1 MTERIALVFLW
12 LFSLAGGYASGQSGD
27 PVVMTIAGKDVTR
40 SEFEYSFNKNREG
53 NIVKDHS
60 AIAEY
65 ADLFINYKLKV
76 QAALDARMDTLPSF
90 KEEYSQYRD
99 AQLASY
105 LTDTLYVD
113 SVARRVYG
121 TVQQMV
127 GDSDLLL
134 MSQILIP
141 IPQNANEKVRKQA
154 KIQADSVYK
163 AIQCGADFAFMAR
176 TYSRDKATAGRGG
189 ELPWVGPNASF
200 PEYTANAYALRTGE
214 VSKPFLSTAGYYIL
228 KMRERKPLESY
239 ERKKPELVRMLKST
253 GIEAKAL
260 ESGVRKMMAA
270 SNGRLKSSADVM
282 EEVQKKAVVSQPSLK
297 NLFREYYEGLLL
309 YEAVNTFAWKPAAK
323 DKAGLGKF
331 FKKNRKRYTWDTPR
345 FKGFL
350 IRSLDNE
357 LVEKALEVVR
367 SCKDKETAVARIE
380 EKLGADVRKKVIVTY
395 GVFKEGDNVF
405 IDQKGFHANIAVKT
419 RYNFDV
425 CGEMI
430 EKPKSYTDDLARV
443 VADYQSFKEQEWV
456 ASLRKKYTFSV
467 YKDVLNT
474 VNNH

>member
-1 MTERIALVFLW
+1 MKERIALVFLW
-12 LFSLAGGYASGQSGD
+12 IFSLAGGYACGQSED

-40 SEFEYSFNKNREG
+40 SDFEYSFNKNRDG

-60 AIAEY
+60 AVAEY
-65 ADLFINYKLKV
+65 ADMFINYKLKV

-90 KEEYSQYRD
+90 KEEYFQYRD

-105 LTDTLYVD
+105 LIDSSYVD

-121 TVQQMV
+121 TVKQMV

-141 IPQNANEKVRKQA
+141 IPQNAKEEVRNQA
-154 KIQADSVYK
+154 KIQADSIYK

-176 TYSRDKATAGRGG
+176 TYSRDKASAERGG

-253 GIEAKAL
+253 GVEAKAM
-260 ESGVRKMMAA
+260 ESGLKKMMAA

-282 EEVQKKAVVSQPSLK
+282 DEVQKKAVLSQPSLK

-309 YEAVNTFAWKPAAK
+309 YEAVNAFVWKPAAN
-323 DKAGLGKF
+323 DKVNLGKF
-331 FKKNRKRYTWDTPR
+331 FKKNRKQYTWDSPR

-350 IRSLDNE
+350 LQSADKE
-357 LVEKALEVVR
+357 LLEKALKAVR
-367 SCKDKETAVARIE
+367 SCENREDAVARIE
-380 EKLGADVRKKVIVTY
+380 KTLGAKVGKKIIVSY
-395 GVFKEGDNVF
+395 GIFKKGDNPC
-405 IDQKGFHANIAVKT
+405 IDQKAFHADIAVKS
-419 RYNFDV
+419 RYYYDV
-425 CGEMI
+425 LGKML
-430 EKPKSYTDDLARV
+430 EKPKTYTDDLSRV
-443 VADYQSFKEQEWV
+443 VADYQSLKEQEWV
-456 ASLRKKYTFSV
+456 GSLRKKYTFSV